1 MIGDN
6 PNGPGEVVLRIIGG
20 MIVSASQTV
29 TDPRGRQVEID
40 RTDRHPINGKDINHD
55 EIEQV
60 IRNPGQVWEGSEMD
74 HYVRKINGK
83 WVIVRVYRELEKI
96 STAVVKTSKAA
107 AKEYIE
113 NEWGLSGNR
122 VYGPGWHKL

>member
-1 MIGDN
+1 
-6 PNGPGEVVLRIIGG
+6 
-20 MIVSASQTV
+20 
-29 TDPRGRQVEID
+29 
-40 RTDRHPINGKDINHD
+40 
-55 EIEQV
+55 
-60 IRNPGQVWEGSEMD
+60 MD